1 MTKSPVTGVKS
12 GAKQPEDRIRV
23 VLDTNV
29 VVSATLSRGGM
40 AAATLDLAVARK
52 AWLYV
57 SHAVLSEY
65 EDVLRRPKFLRV
77 PREIINNT
85 LTLVRRIAIIVTPTE
100 RVSVSPDVDDNRF
113 LECAEAAEADYL
125 VTGNKRHFPTH
136 WKKTR
141 VVSAPE
147 FVYAMYEQQKD

>member
-12 GAKQPEDRIRV
+12 GAKQPNDRIRV

-52 AWLYV
+52 VWLYV

-77 PREIINNT
+77 PREIIDNT

-100 RVSVSPDVDDNRF
+100 RVSVSPDADDNRF

-125 VTGNKRHFPTH
+125 VTGNKRHFPPH

-147 FVYAMYEQQKD
+147 FVYTMYEQQTD